1 MQRRPLWTFWTTL
14 LTPTGYDKNNVFWSF
29 SSRAILELF
38 SFSGLYPTD
47 DYEEGVANMI
57 CDGVSD
63 LLNGLIKMAHEKDET
78 KKVTNPCLVYFDA

>member
-1 MQRRPLWTFWTTL
+1 MLCDVMCDVMPC
-14 LTPTGYDKNNVFWSF
+14 NVMWCEVMDVMWCDM
-29 SSRAILELF
+29 IWC
-38 SFSGLYPTD
+38 D
-47 DYEEGVANMI
+47 VMWCDWMWCDMI